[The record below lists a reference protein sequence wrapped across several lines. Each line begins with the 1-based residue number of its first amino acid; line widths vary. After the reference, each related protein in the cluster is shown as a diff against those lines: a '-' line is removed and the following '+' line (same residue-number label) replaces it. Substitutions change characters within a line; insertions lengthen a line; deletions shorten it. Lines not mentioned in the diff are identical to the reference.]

1 MSDPNPSQARPPV
14 DGVKPCAEI
23 RPLGIGRESW
33 EFYADMSGRNVR
45 KLAASI
51 EAHGLIARTAA
62 SIEAHNRSARTAAK
76 RVADV
81 LAREAARRAAM
92 RKAIRA
98 TVADFGNLAAAIEAH
113 NRSARTAAARLS
125 ALLADRPRA
134 LTMAWQPRVRT
145 RA

>member
-51 EAHGLIARTAA
+51 EAHDLI
-62 SIEAHNRSARTAAK
+62 ARTAAK
-76 RVADV
+76 RVGAV
-81 LAREAARRAAM
+81 LAREAARFDDM
-92 RKAIRA
+92 RKAMRA
-98 TVADFGNLAAAIEAH
+98 TVADFGYLSAAIEAH